1 MLRFPTSSCQINPHD
16 TPRSTHIIVAPLVVL
31 VFALNV
37 DGKLGQEGALEG
49 VDKRRRCE
57 IDVRGDSFVR

>member
-1 MLRFPTSSCQINPHD
+1 MESHVQIPPSSCQMYPHD
-16 TPRSTHIIVAPLVVL
+16 TPRYTHIIVAPLVVL

-49 VDKRRRCE
+49 VDKRRR
-57 IDVRGDSFVR
+57 